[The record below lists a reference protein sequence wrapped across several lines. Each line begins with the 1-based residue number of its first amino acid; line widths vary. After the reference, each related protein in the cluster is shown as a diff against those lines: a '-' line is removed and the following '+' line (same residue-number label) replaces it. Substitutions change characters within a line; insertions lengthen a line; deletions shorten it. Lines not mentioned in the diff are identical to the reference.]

1 MGADAAQHEPVGA
14 PPVEV
19 VPVVAHG
26 TPGAKVGGV
35 MDGAVGL
42 GVGIVGMGLRPP
54 APSSVEPMGMPM
66 RPTGAVIVSGEADV
80 VGAMIGAHVPDA
92 VPAMPPPSNSMLGP
106 VAVLGEVPERFPA
119 GEVMARQV
127 AGSLGAGP
135 TGEIPDVVGL
145 SPRDPTSVEPS
156 GIPTGG
162 TAAAGPMPSGEV
174 MPSGDGALAPSCAD
188 EEPQPRISA
197 AIAVISMRVM
207 GVSST

>member
-1 MGADAAQHEPVGA
+1 MDIPL
-14 PPVEV
+14 VEV
-19 VPVVAHG
+19 VSVVGHG
-26 TPGAKVGGV
+26 VPGVKVGGV
-35 MDGAVGL
+35 INGAVGL

-119 GEVMARQV
+119 GEAMARQA
-127 AGSLGAGP
+127 AGSVGAGP
-135 TGEIPDVVGL
+135 IGEVPDVVGL
-145 SPRDPTSVEPS
+145 TPREPTSVEPS

-162 TAAAGPMPSGEV
+162 TAAAAPMPSGEV
-174 MPSGDGALAPSCAD
+174 IPSGDGALVPICAD
-188 EEPQPRISA
+188 EVPQPRISA

-207 GVSST
+207 EASCT